1 MLYGSCGFI
10 LLILKTDIPLCVE
23 IYRKYTME
31 FLIYDH
37 QCPVTKT
44 DYFVEV
50 VPWISVV
57 LSLYITAQFLTKLL
71 DTTFD
76 AQIEQVEAKVTIL
89 SGENEELKQE
99 NEKLKEEL
107 EQQFEALKAVT
118 RSFIINEHPLTK
130 VD

>member
-1 MLYGSCGFI
+1 
-10 LLILKTDIPLCVE
+10 
-23 IYRKYTME
+23 ME

-37 QCPVTKT
+37 ECPVTKT

-57 LSLYITAQFLTKLL
+57 LSLYVMTQFIMKLL
-71 DTTFD
+71 DTTVD
-76 AQIEQVEAKVTIL
+76 AQLEQMETKVTIL
-89 SGENEELKQE
+89 SDENEELKHE

-118 RSFIINEHPLTK
+118 RSFVLNEHPLTK